1 VIAASPDARRV
12 AFIGLGNMGAP
23 MARHLRNAGHQV
35 SGYDPSESARARAA
49 AAGVEVLNHLA
60 DIPGRFDVVMLML
73 PNSGVVEEVLVGDD
87 GLLDRLT
94 PDSVVVD
101 MGSSKPASTKALAAI
116 AENIGVGYVDAPVS
130 GGVVGAETGTL
141 TIMVGGREKDIDRV
155 RELLDVLGG
164 NISHLG
170 PPGAGHALKALNNLM
185 SATHLLISS
194 EALLAGQR
202 FGLDVQVMLDAVNTS
217 SGRSGST
224 EVKWPRY
231 IVPESYDSGFGL
243 SLMLKDMRIA
253 VELAS
258 ECGLPSQLGQVA
270 VELWSRADQALGP
283 GADHTR
289 IASWLANRPVSSPE
303 PDRQP
308 K

>member
-1 VIAASPDARRV
+1 MVASPDSRRV
-12 AFIGLGNMGAP
+12 GFIGLGNMGAP

-49 AAGVEVLNHLA
+49 AAGVEVLHELA
-60 DIPGRFDVVMLML
+60 EIPGRSDVVILML

-87 GLLDRLT
+87 GLLEQLA
-94 PDSVVVD
+94 PDSVVID
-101 MGSSKPASTKALAAI
+101 MGSSKPASTKALAAM
-116 AENIGVGYVDAPVS
+116 AETVGVGYVDAPVS

-141 TIMVGGREKDIDRV
+141 TIMVGGRETDVERV
-155 RELLDVLGG
+155 RELLGVLGG

-231 IVPESYDSGFGL
+231 IVPETYDSGFGL

-253 VELAS
+253 VELAG
-258 ECGLPSQLGQVA
+258 ECGLPSRLGQMA
-270 VELWSRADQALGP
+270 VELWAQADQALGP

-289 IASWLANRPVSSPE
+289 IASWLANRPVNSLE
-303 PDRQP
+303 PDRRP